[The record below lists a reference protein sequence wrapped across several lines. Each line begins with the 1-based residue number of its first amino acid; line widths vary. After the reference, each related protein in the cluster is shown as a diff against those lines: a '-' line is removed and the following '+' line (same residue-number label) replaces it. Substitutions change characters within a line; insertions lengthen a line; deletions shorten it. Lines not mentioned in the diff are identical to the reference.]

1 MKTRS
6 AMDGTA
12 RQPAAGDGVLV
23 NARWLE
29 AHLHDPE
36 VRVVE
41 VDVSSRAYDE
51 WHIDGAVLWN
61 VYQDLKDA
69 DYRLLDTAAA
79 ERLLARSGISPG
91 STVVFYGYAPATG
104 LLAHEALRPPRR
116 AHPRLL
122 ARRLAGRGPPGEQP
136 AD

>member
-1 MKTRS
+1 MKNRS
-6 AMDGTA
+6 AMDGTT

-23 NARWLE
+23 QPEWLE
-29 AHLHDPE
+29 AHLHDPA

-69 DYRLLDTAAA
+69 DYRLVDTASV
-79 ERLLARSGISPG
+79 ERLLARSGDQPG
-91 STVVFYGYAPATG
+91 LHGRV
-104 LLAHEALRPPRR
+104 LRLR
-116 AHPRLL
+116 ARHW
-122 ARRLAGRGPPGEQP
+122 ASGS
-136 AD
+136 